1 MLLDLHRHLEGSIRP
16 TTVLECAHRDGHWL
30 SRHEFAEG
38 QLSASDP
45 LPGLLPYLDK
55 IDNGISA
62 LPRLED
68 WRRVGR
74 EAVEDAARDGIDYVE
89 LRFAPGVIARAQ
101 ELAAEAVVDA
111 VVDGVRSSDHGVR
124 VGLIGILV
132 RTFGPG
138 VADEDLSVIR
148 SRQDRFVGIDLAGDE
163 HGWSAE
169 LFARHFDRARDAG
182 LRATVHAGEGAG
194 PESVTT
200 ALDQLRP
207 ERIGHGARS
216 AEDPRLVER
225 LAREDVGLEL
235 ALTSNV
241 HTATVP
247 SLAEHP
253 VSALLRAG
261 VPITLNTDNPTTSGT
276 TLTAERAAARQAGLT
291 DVEIR
296 QAAVNARRMAFHAT
310 D

>member
-1 MLLDLHRHLEGSIRP
+1 MLLDLHRHLEGSLRP
-16 TTVLECAHRDGHWL
+16 ATVLECAHRDGHWL
-30 SRHEFAEG
+30 SRHESAEG
-38 QLSASDP
+38 ELSASDP
-45 LPGLLPYLDK
+45 LSGLLPYLDK

-68 WRRVGR
+68 WQRVGW
-74 EAVEDAARDGIDYVE
+74 EAVEDAARDGLDYVE
-89 LRFAPGVIARAQ
+89 LRFAPGLIARTHG
-101 ELAAEAVVDA
+101 LAAEAVIDA
-111 VVDGVRSSDHGVR
+111 VADGIASSDHVVR

-132 RTFGPG
+132 RTFGPDT
-138 VADEDLSVIR
+138 ADEDLAVIR
-148 SRQDRFVGIDLAGDE
+148 SRQDRFVGVDLAGDE

-169 LFARHFDRARDAG
+169 LFARHFDRVRDAG
-182 LRATVHAGEGAG
+182 LRVTIHAGEGAG

-216 AEDPRLVER
+216 AEDPRLMER

-253 VSALLRAG
+253 ASALLRSG

-276 TLTAERAAARQAGLT
+276 TLTAEHAAARQAGLT
-291 DVEIR
+291 GADIR
-296 QAAVNARRMAFHAT
+296 QAAENACRMAFRET